1 MAGDKAPPKG
11 LFKDES
17 SGLMDEGTLSI
28 GLFEDEFPESI
39 STNPFIDPVEE
50 DIARSLDTYP
60 DQIRQEAQRRL
71 SCIHWF
77 EKRNKAGWTAKNLEP
92 LFEEASKHLEGPLP
106 SWRTLA
112 GWRSVY
118 EKSARSVEAL
128 APKHHRKGN
137 REAKVPGDA
146 LYYWRAVN
154 EKYMHTE
161 RPTIAAAYEHYK
173 DLIVLANKDLV
184 TGRIEIVSERAF
196 YNRVKKLPPYDVALA
211 RDGKRYADKQYQSVG
226 AHIKPTR
233 ALERVE
239 IDHTPLDLILLDDE
253 LSLPLGRPYL
263 TALVD
268 SYSRCLVGFYLG
280 YKEPSYDSVRKALL
294 NSCLSKDYVK
304 EQYPS
309 VKNEWGCEGKIET
322 LVVDN
327 GAEFWSKNLE
337 HACRAV
343 VSDVQYNP
351 VARPWL
357 KPMVERFFGTI
368 NRKLLVSI
376 PGKTFS
382 KIDELKDYNPQKDA
396 VMHFSAFM
404 DIFHKWIVDVYHQS
418 PNSRETNIPSVSWAR
433 GVREFPPITYQG
445 DAVERLII
453 ELGQTIH
460 PVLRKGGVVFLD
472 LKYSNEKLTEYRKTN
487 PPPSGDEKL
496 KVVVKV
502 NPSDLS
508 YVYVYLDAD
517 QRYIKVPCV
526 DPDGYTDGLTLFQ
539 HLTNRQ
545 FTKVFIRSQVNMV
558 GLAEARQYID
568 HRIQAEIEEV
578 KKSGKRKKKQIKGI
592 KSIARHRNIGSDAA
606 SSIVK
611 AHEGAPKIASVL
623 EGDRGEN
630 QGNDE
635 TEDIFDNWDDLVSH
649 LDAY

>member
-1 MAGDKAPPKG
+1 
-11 LFKDES
+11 
-17 SGLMDEGTLSI
+17 
-28 GLFEDEFPESI
+28 
-39 STNPFIDPVEE
+39 
-50 DIARSLDTYP
+50 
-60 DQIRQEAQRRL
+60 
-71 SCIHWF
+71 
-77 EKRNKAGWTAKNLEP
+77 
-92 LFEEASKHLEGPLP
+92 
-106 SWRTLA
+106 
-112 GWRSVY
+112 
-118 EKSARSVEAL
+118 
-128 APKHHRKGN
+128 
-137 REAKVPGDA
+137 
-146 LYYWRAVN
+146 
-154 EKYMHTE
+154 
-161 RPTIAAAYEHYK
+161 
-173 DLIVLANKDLV
+173 
-184 TGRIEIVSERAF
+184 
-196 YNRVKKLPPYDVALA
+196 
-211 RDGKRYADKQYQSVG
+211 
-226 AHIKPTR
+226 
-233 ALERVE
+233 
-239 IDHTPLDLILLDDE
+239 
-253 LSLPLGRPYL
+253 
-263 TALVD
+263 
-268 SYSRCLVGFYLG
+268 LVGFYLG